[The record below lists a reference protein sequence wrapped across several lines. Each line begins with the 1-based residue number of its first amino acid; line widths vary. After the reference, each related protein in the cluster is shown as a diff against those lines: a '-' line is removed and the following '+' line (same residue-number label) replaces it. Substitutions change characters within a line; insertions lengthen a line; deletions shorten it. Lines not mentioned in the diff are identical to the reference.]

1 MHIWKKMTLFI
12 HERSVLPLAGKRR
25 SPVITS
31 VFGSYIDMTLFAVTK
46 KTLNLPHYLVRPLW
60 NSGGDIILQI
70 IWSKTCSPLLIQ

>member
-46 KTLNLPHYLVRPLW
+46 ITESPTLFGSTTLEQWWRHYFTNHLVKNL
-60 NSGGDIILQI
+60 
-70 IWSKTCSPLLIQ
+70 